1 MPEVSSLFNGVQV
14 GVESSATP
22 GTAVSAS
29 KLLNYLNFQPTFW
42 AGDFNVMHPMGQ
54 KVASGV
60 APGYD
65 YTSWALSSDVGS
77 YSEIVYPL
85 SSLLKLVAP
94 ATVETT
100 ARLWTFKPTG
110 RSEDVINTFTVQT
123 GSATRAQKASFVAV
137 TGLELTFNRSTG
149 LSTSGTGIGQQVV
162 DNVALDTATAVEDKP
177 VLPTHMDVYVD
188 TTSSSFGSTKM
199 TRDFNAVFRYNDA
212 RAAVWAINS
221 ANASYVNL
229 VETAP
234 TVQIE
239 LKMEADTQG
248 MGFLPNARAGD
259 TRYVRL
265 AAVAPA
271 AYGYA
276 GAGTAPYEILIDMAG
291 KISAISG
298 PDDDD
303 GIKTVTYTFE
313 SIYDAGWSS
322 GTYLQIQVQN
332 KISAL

>member
-42 AGDFNVMHPMGQ
+42 AGDFNVMRPMGQ

-212 RAAVWAINS
+212 RGAVWAINS

-239 LKMEADTQG
+239 LTMEADTQG

-276 GAGTAPYEILIDMAG
+276 GAATAPYEILIDMAG

-298 PDDDD
+298 PDDTD

-332 KISAL
+332 KVSAL